1 MMNPTN
7 DTSEFQSTNYND
19 SDLEGLIHNEWG
31 TPAENDSLTD
41 TLDEPVL
48 DTLMRDLNC
57 ILEKFK
63 YVFMP
68 SSKTTNFQSASRSL
82 LKDWDLWGPLLVC
95 CMLGLFMH
103 DDGASNLFTLVF
115 VLVFCGSLGG

>member
-1 MMNPTN
+1 MNPTN

-48 DTLMRDLNC
+48 DTLMRDLRVEPMKIDFRIETSVLQQFDSKKFFKIPRAKIKVIHSEYQMGR
-57 ILEKFK
+57 ILEILHFWTILDFAH
-63 YVFMP
+63 V
-68 SSKTTNFQSASRSL
+68 
-82 LKDWDLWGPLLVC
+82 
-95 CMLGLFMH
+95 
-103 DDGASNLFTLVF
+103 
-115 VLVFCGSLGG
+115 